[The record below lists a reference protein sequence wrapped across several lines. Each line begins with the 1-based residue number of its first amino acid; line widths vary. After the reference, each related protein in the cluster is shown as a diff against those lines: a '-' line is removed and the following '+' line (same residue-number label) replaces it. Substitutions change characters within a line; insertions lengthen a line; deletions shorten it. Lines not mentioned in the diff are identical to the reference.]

1 MVQEAKKSFAEAV
14 AAEAAASA
22 KATETEAAEEAADA
36 EKAGDTAVSDQ
47 QGADMAE
54 GGDAPGADASEQA
67 SCAKAE
73 EEKTVQQKPAEP
85 DWKTLYAV
93 TLADFDNYK
102 KRAAR
107 DREETYRYAEADIL
121 KDVLP
126 AVDNLQ
132 LALSSAKTVDAAPSP
147 SGNDGDAQF
156 TSFVKGVQL
165 VYDTLLKSLK
175 DHGAEPF
182 DSVGIAL
189 DTEKMEAIAT
199 LPSPDVEEGKVSI
212 ESKRGWM
219 LKGKVLRAAQVV
231 VSSGKPAETK

>member
-1 MVQEAKKSFAEAV
+1 MWFMTKMVEEAKKSFAEAV
-14 AAEAAASA
+14 AAKAAAE
-22 KATETEAAEEAADA
+22 KETVPPPATGAAPEQAAETSE
-36 EKAGDTAVSDQ
+36 TAKTTGS
-47 QGADMAE
+47 
-54 GGDAPGADASEQA
+54 GDAPVADAPEQ
-67 SCAKAE
+67 KAE
-73 EEKTVQQKPAEP
+73 PPKSAEP
-85 DWKTLYAV
+85 DWKALYAV

-132 LALSSAKTVDAAPSP
+132 LALANAKEKTDDP
-147 SGNDGDAQF
+147 
-156 TSFVKGVQL
+156 FVKGVQL
-165 VYDTLLKSLK
+165 VHDTLLKSLK

-182 DSVGIAL
+182 DSVGLAL

-212 ESKRGWM
+212 ESKKGWM

-231 VSSGKPAETK
+231 VSSGKPA